1 MEHEEDLKRL
11 EQFVEK
17 LLGSYNELKK
27 ESNELR
33 ADLLRQEKENGELR
47 QQIEAL
53 QDNKSVV
60 RERVSGLISRIE
72 EWEKSQS
79 STPARA

>member
-79 STPARA
+79 STPVQA